1 MLEAPPSALDLSVV
15 IPCYNEEESV
25 ERLLEEVHA
34 ALRPTGL
41 RYEIV
46 LVDDGSRDKTF
57 AILQQHAKTDPALTV
72 VTFRRNFGQTAAM
85 QAGFDHARGDI
96 IATIDADLQN
106 DPKDIPRLIEQI
118 HQGYDMVA
126 GWRADRKDTFINRR
140 LPSML
145 ANWLISWIT
154 GVKLHDYGCTLKVMK
169 SEVAKELRLYG
180 EMHRFIPV
188 VASWQG
194 VRIIEAKVNHRARL
208 FGTSKYGIG
217 RTIRV
222 VLDLMT
228 VRFIQSY
235 LARPMQIFGL
245 AGFLCFM
252 AGAVLSAYLAVQKLV
267 YGSPLAERPL
277 LLLGVLL
284 IVVGVQLVSL
294 GLVADVL
301 ARTYFESQK
310 KPSYYVRQVVRSEAT
325 ESAEPSALGVNV
337 GAPGQLQ

>member
-1 MLEAPPSALDLSVV
+1 MDLSVV
-15 IPCYNEEESV
+15 IPVYNEEESID
-25 ERLLEEVHA
+25 RLLEEVHA
-34 ALRPTGL
+34 ALKPTGL
-41 RYEIV
+41 SYEIV

-57 AILQQHAKTDPALTV
+57 SILEAHAKSDPALTIV
-72 VTFRRNFGQTAAM
+72 KFRRNFGQTAAM
-85 QAGFDHARGDI
+85 QAGFDHARGDV

-106 DPKDIPRLIEQI
+106 DPLDIPRLLAYIN
-118 HQGYDMVA
+118 QGYDLVA

-140 LPSML
+140 LPSIL

-154 GVKLHDYGCTLKVMK
+154 NVKLHDYGCTLKVMK
-169 SEVAKELRLYG
+169 SDVAKEIRLYG

-188 VASWQG
+188 VASWMG
-194 VRIIEAKVNHRARL
+194 VNLVEVKVNHRPRL

-217 RTIRV
+217 RTVRV

-245 AGFLCFM
+245 AGFVCFGG
-252 AGAVLSAYLAVQKLV
+252 GAAISAWLAFEKIV
-267 YGSPLAERPL
+267 YGAALAERPM
-277 LLLGVLL
+277 LLLGILL
-284 IVVGVQLVSL
+284 IVVGVQLASL

-310 KPSYYVRQVVRSEAT
+310 KPSYYVRNVVR
-325 ESAEPSALGVNV
+325 
-337 GAPGQLQ
+337 GAGQLASGAGRAVETAVAPQLQ

>member
-1 MLEAPPSALDLSVV
+1 MDLSLV
-15 IPCYNEEESV
+15 IPVYNEEESV
-25 ERLLEEVHA
+25 DRLLEEVHA
-34 ALRPTGL
+34 ALKPTGL
-41 RYEIV
+41 SYEIV
-46 LVDDGSRDKTF
+46 LVDDGSKDRTF
-57 AILQQHAKTDPALTV
+57 ALLSEHAKRDPSLV
-72 VTFRRNFGQTAAM
+72 VVKFRRNFGQTAAM
-85 QAGFDHARGDI
+85 QAGFDHASGNV

-106 DPKDIPRLIEQI
+106 DPRDIPRMLEYIN
-118 HQGYDMVA
+118 QGYDMVA

-140 LPSML
+140 LPSIL
-145 ANWLISWIT
+145 ANWLISWST
-154 GVKLHDYGCTLKVMK
+154 KVKLHDYGCTLKVMR

-194 VRIIEAKVNHRARL
+194 VSLVEVKVNHRARM

-222 VLDLMT
+222 LLDLIT

-245 AGFLCFM
+245 AGFLCF
-252 AGAVLSAYLAVQKLV
+252 ASGTVVSAWLAVQKLA
-267 YGSPLAERPL
+267 YGKALSDRPA

-284 IVVGVQLVSL
+284 IVVGIQLVSL

-310 KPSYYVRQVVRSEAT
+310 KPSYFVRNVVRGGLSTSETPAALPA
-325 ESAEPSALGVNV
+325 ESRVLEHLS
-337 GAPGQLQ
+337 

>member
-1 MLEAPPSALDLSVV
+1 MDLSVV
-15 IPCYNEEESV
+15 IPVYNEEESV
-25 ERLLEEVHA
+25 DRLLQEVHA
-34 ALRPTGL
+34 ALKPTGL
-41 RYEIV
+41 SYEIV

-57 AILQQHAKTDPALTV
+57 ALLAQHAKSDPTLTLV
-72 VTFRRNFGQTAAM
+72 KFRRNFGQTAAM

-96 IATIDADLQN
+96 IATMDADLQN
-106 DPKDIPRLIEQI
+106 DPQDIPHLIEYI
-118 HQGYDMVA
+118 HKGHDMVA
-126 GWRADRKDTFINRR
+126 GWRAHRKDAFLNRR

-145 ANWLISWIT
+145 ANALISWIT
-154 GVKLHDYGCTLKVMK
+154 KVKLHDYGCTLKVMK

-188 VASWQG
+188 VASWMG
-194 VRIIEAKVNHRARL
+194 VNLVEVKVNHRARQ

-222 VLDLMT
+222 VLDLVT

-235 LARPMQIFGL
+235 LARPMQIFG
-245 AGFLCFM
+245 M
-252 AGAVLSAYLAVQKLV
+252 AGLLCVMAGGAISAWLAFHRLV
-267 YGSPLAERPL
+267 YDTPLAERPL

-284 IVVGVQLVSL
+284 IVVGFQLVSL

-310 KPSYYVRQVVRSEAT
+310 KPSYYVRQVLRGQ
-325 ESAEPSALGVNV
+325 SAQPDAAA
-337 GAPGQLQ
+337 GASQPAGRAEQLQ

>member
-1 MLEAPPSALDLSVV
+1 LDLSVV

-41 RYEIV
+41 SYEIV
-46 LVDDGSRDKTF
+46 LVDDGSRDRTF
-57 AILQQHAKTDPALTV
+57 SILAAKAKLDPALTV
-72 VTFRRNFGQTAAM
+72 VNFRRNFGQTAAM
-85 QAGFDHARGDI
+85 QAGFDHSRGDV

-106 DPKDIPRLIEQI
+106 DPKDIPRLLELIRE
-118 HQGYDMVA
+118 GYDLVA
-126 GWRADRKDTFINRR
+126 GWRADRKDTFVNRR

-145 ANWLISWIT
+145 ANWLISWVT
-154 GVKLHDYGCTLKVMK
+154 NVKLHDYGCTLKVMRT
-169 SEVAKELRLYG
+169 EVAKEMRLYG

-188 VASWQG
+188 VASWMG
-194 VRIIEAKVNHRARL
+194 VRIIEVKVNHRARL

-217 RTIRV
+217 RTVRV
-222 VLDLMT
+222 LLDLIT

-245 AGFLCFM
+245 AGLLSFA
-252 AGAVLSAYLAVQKLV
+252 AGCAISLWLAFQKIAH
-267 YGSPLAERPL
+267 GATLADRPM

-284 IVVGVQLVSL
+284 IFVGIQLASL

-310 KPSYYVRQVVRSEAT
+310 KPSYYVREVVR
-325 ESAEPSALGVNV
+325 G
-337 GAPGQLQ
+337 PGSSKGELEVSSVVLEMTP

>member
-1 MLEAPPSALDLSVV
+1 
-15 IPCYNEEESV
+15 
-25 ERLLEEVHA
+25 VHA

-57 AILQQHAKTDPALTV
+57 PILQERAKTDPALTV

-106 DPKDIPRLIEQI
+106 DPKDIPRLLEQI

-194 VRIIEAKVNHRARL
+194 VRIIEAKVNHRARM

-252 AGAVLSAYLAVQKLV
+252 AGAVLSAYLAVQKLI

-310 KPSYYVRQVVRSEAT
+310 KPSYYVRQVVRSEAG
-325 ESAEPSALGVNV
+325 ENVQPAGLSVGV
-337 GAPGQLQ
+337 GASGQLQ

>member
-1 MLEAPPSALDLSVV
+1 MADARGARLELSVV
-15 IPCYNEEESV
+15 IPIYNEEESV

-34 ALRPTGL
+34 ALRPSGL
-41 RYEIV
+41 SYEVV

-57 AILQQHAKTDPALTV
+57 SILAEHAKTDASLTIV
-72 VTFRRNFGQTAAM
+72 KFRRNFGQTAAM
-85 QAGFDHARGDI
+85 QAGFDHARGSI

-106 DPKDIPRLIEQI
+106 DPKDIPRMIEYI
-118 HQGYDMVA
+118 RQGHDLVA

-145 ANWLISWIT
+145 ANWLISWT
-154 GVKLHDYGCTLKVMK
+154 TKVKLHDYGCTLKVMK
-169 SEVAKELRLYG
+169 SDVAKEMRLYG

-188 VASWQG
+188 VASWMG
-194 VRIIEAKVNHRARL
+194 VSIVEVKVNHRARQ

-217 RTIRV
+217 RTVRV

-245 AGFLCFM
+245 AGFMCFGL
-252 AGAVLSAYLAVQKLV
+252 GALISAWLAFSKLV
-267 YGSPLAERPL
+267 YGSPLAERPM
-277 LLLGVLL
+277 LLLGILL
-284 IVVGVQLVSL
+284 IVVGIQLASL

-310 KPSYYVRQVVRSEAT
+310 KPNYYVRTVLQGSG
-325 ESAEPSALGVNV
+325 SGGALAAALVPAAASV
-337 GAPGQLQ
+337 EQLQ

>member
-1 MLEAPPSALDLSVV
+1 MDLSVV
-15 IPCYNEEESV
+15 IPVYNEEESID
-25 ERLLEEVHA
+25 RLLEEVHA
-34 ALRPTGL
+34 ALKPTGL
-41 RYEIV
+41 SYEIV

-57 AILQQHAKTDPALTV
+57 AILEAHAKTDPALTV
-72 VTFRRNFGQTAAM
+72 VKFRRNFGQTAAM
-85 QAGFDHARGDI
+85 QAGFDHARGDV

-106 DPKDIPRLIEQI
+106 DPQDIPRLLAYIN
-118 HQGYDMVA
+118 QGYDLVA

-140 LPSML
+140 LPSIL

-154 GVKLHDYGCTLKVMK
+154 KVKLHDYGCTLKVMK
-169 SEVAKELRLYG
+169 SDVAKEIRLYG

-188 VASWQG
+188 VASWMG
-194 VRIIEAKVNHRARL
+194 VNLVEVKVNHRPRL

-217 RTIRV
+217 RTVRV

-245 AGFLCFM
+245 AGFVCFG
-252 AGAVLSAYLAVQKLV
+252 AGALISAWLAFQKLA
-267 YGSPLAERPL
+267 YGAALAERPM
-277 LLLGVLL
+277 LLLGILL
-284 IVVGVQLVSL
+284 IVVGVQLASL

-310 KPSYYVRQVVRSEAT
+310 KPSYYVRSVVRGDGQPAS
-325 ESAEPSALGVNV
+325 V
-337 GAPGQLQ
+337 GARVVETVAVEQLQ

>member
-1 MLEAPPSALDLSVV
+1 MDLSVV

-25 ERLLEEVHA
+25 ERLLDEVHA
-34 ALRPTGL
+34 ALKPTGL
-41 RYEIV
+41 SYEVV

-57 AILQQHAKTDPALTV
+57 EILTRHAKSDPALTV
-72 VTFRRNFGQTAAM
+72 VKFRRNFGQTAAM

-106 DPKDIPRLIEQI
+106 DPKDIPRLIEYI
-118 HQGYDMVA
+118 NQGYDLVA

-154 GVKLHDYGCTLKVMK
+154 TVKLHDYGCTLKVMK
-169 SEVAKELRLYG
+169 SDVAKEIRLYG

-188 VASWQG
+188 VANWMG
-194 VRIIEAKVNHRARL
+194 VSIVEVKVNHRARM

-245 AGFLCFM
+245 AGFICFG
-252 AGAVLSAYLAVQKLV
+252 AGSLVSAWLALQKLI
-267 YGSPLAERPL
+267 YGAALAERPA

-284 IVVGVQLVSL
+284 IVVGIQLASL

-310 KPSYYVRQVVRSEAT
+310 KPSYYVRSVVR
-325 ESAEPSALGVNV
+325 GD
-337 GAPGQLQ
+337 GAPGSGPDARGAEVAALEQLQ

>member
-1 MLEAPPSALDLSVV
+1 MDLSVV

-41 RYEIV
+41 SYEIV
-46 LVDDGSRDKTF
+46 LVDDGSRDRTF
-57 AILQQHAKTDPALTV
+57 AILAAKAKLDPTLTV
-72 VTFRRNFGQTAAM
+72 VNFRRNFGQTAAM
-85 QAGFDHARGDI
+85 QAGFDHSRGDV

-106 DPKDIPRLIEQI
+106 DPKDIPRLLELIRE
-118 HQGYDMVA
+118 GYDLVA
-126 GWRADRKDTFINRR
+126 GWRADRKDTFVNRR

-145 ANWLISWIT
+145 ANWLISWVT
-154 GVKLHDYGCTLKVMK
+154 NVKLHDYGCTLKVMRT
-169 SEVAKELRLYG
+169 EVAKEMRLYG

-188 VASWQG
+188 VASWMG
-194 VRIIEAKVNHRARL
+194 VRIIEVKVNHRARL

-217 RTIRV
+217 RTVRV
-222 VLDLMT
+222 LLDLIT

-245 AGFLCFM
+245 AGLISFA
-252 AGAVLSAYLAVQKLV
+252 AGCAISLWLAFQKIAH
-267 YGSPLAERPL
+267 GATLADRPM

-284 IVVGVQLVSL
+284 IFVGIQLASL

-310 KPSYYVRQVVRSEAT
+310 KPSYYVREVVRGSGSSKAEL
-325 ESAEPSALGVNV
+325 EVSSAVLEMTP
-337 GAPGQLQ
+337 

>member
-1 MLEAPPSALDLSVV
+1 MDLSVV
-15 IPCYNEEESV
+15 IPCYNEEESI

-41 RYEIV
+41 DYEIV
-46 LVDDGSRDKTF
+46 LVDDGSRDRTF
-57 AILQQHAKTDPALTV
+57 PILAEHAKTDTTLTV

-85 QAGFDHARGDI
+85 QAGFDHARGDV

-106 DPKDIPRLIEQI
+106 DPRDIPRMLEYIRQD
-118 HQGYDMVA
+118 YDMVA

-140 LPSML
+140 LPSIL
-145 ANWLISWIT
+145 ANWLISRIT
-154 GVKLHDYGCTLKVMK
+154 GVRLHDYGCTLKVMK
-169 SEVAKELRLYG
+169 AEVAKEMRLYG

-188 VASWQG
+188 VASWMG
-194 VRIIEAKVNHRARL
+194 VRIVEVKVNHRPRL

-245 AGFLCFM
+245 AGLVCF
-252 AGAVLSAYLAVQKLV
+252 GLGGIISLVLAFQKLV
-267 YGSPLAERPL
+267 HGAPLSDRPL

-284 IVVGVQLVSL
+284 IVVGIQLASI

-310 KPSYYVRQVVRSEAT
+310 KPSYYVRKVVRSGGTSLGA
-325 ESAEPSALGVNV
+325 SPSVRPV
-337 GAPGQLQ
+337 VEQLQ

>member
-1 MLEAPPSALDLSVV
+1 MDLSVV

-34 ALRPTGL
+34 ALKPSGL
-41 RYEIV
+41 SYEIV
-46 LVDDGSRDKTF
+46 LVDDGSKDNTF
-57 AILQQHAKTDPALTV
+57 NILERHAKTDKTLCV
-72 VTFRRNFGQTAAM
+72 VKFRRNFGQTAAM

-106 DPKDIPRLIEQI
+106 DPKDIPRLIGHI
-118 HQGYDMVA
+118 HEGYDMVA

-140 LPSML
+140 LPSIL
-145 ANWLISWIT
+145 ANGLISWT
-154 GVKLHDYGCTLKVMK
+154 TKVKLHDYGCTLKVMK

-194 VRIIEAKVNHRARL
+194 VRIIEAKVNHRARM

-245 AGFLCFM
+245 AGFLCF
-252 AGAVLSAYLAVQKLV
+252 AVGCVLSAYLAIEKLA
-267 YGSPLAERPL
+267 YGAPLAERPL

-310 KPSYYVRQVVRSEAT
+310 KPSYYVRTVVRSEGA
-325 ESAEPSALGVNV
+325 ESMAPVADGVGV
-337 GAPGQLQ
+337 GMPGQLQ

>member
-1 MLEAPPSALDLSVV
+1 LNLSVV

-34 ALRPTGL
+34 ALGPLGL
-41 RYEIV
+41 SYEIV

-57 AILQQHAKTDPALTV
+57 SILEQRAKIDPALTV
-72 VTFRRNFGQTAAM
+72 VKFRRNFGQTAAM

-106 DPKDIPRLIEQI
+106 DPKDIPRLLDYI
-118 HQGYDMVA
+118 HQGYDLVA
-126 GWRADRKDTFINRR
+126 GWRADRKDTFVNRR
-140 LPSML
+140 LPSLL
-145 ANWLISWIT
+145 ANFLISWIT
-154 GVKLHDYGCTLKVMK
+154 TVKLHDYGCTLKVMR
-169 SEVAKELRLYG
+169 SDVAKEMRLYG

-188 VASWQG
+188 VASWMG
-194 VRIIEAKVNHRARL
+194 VSIVEVKVNHRPRL

-222 VLDLMT
+222 LLDLMT

-245 AGFLCFM
+245 AGFLCFG
-252 AGAVLSAYLAVQKLV
+252 AGGLISAWLAVQKLV
-267 YGSPLAERPL
+267 YGATLAERPM

-284 IVVGVQLVSL
+284 IVVGIQLASL

-310 KPSYYVRQVVRSEAT
+310 KPSYYVRNVLRGAGSVPAKG
-325 ESAEPSALGVNV
+325 SALAAEEAAVE
-337 GAPGQLQ
+337 QLQ

>member
-1 MLEAPPSALDLSVV
+1 LDLSVV

-34 ALRPTGL
+34 ALKPTGL
-41 RYEIV
+41 SYEVV

-57 AILQQHAKTDPALTV
+57 EILAQHAKTDPALTV
-72 VTFRRNFGQTAAM
+72 VKFRRNFGQTAAM

-96 IATIDADLQN
+96 VATIDADLQN
-106 DPKDIPRLIEQI
+106 DPKDIPRLMEYIN
-118 HQGYDMVA
+118 QGYDLVA

-140 LPSML
+140 LPSMI
-145 ANWLISWIT
+145 ANGLISWVT
-154 GVKLHDYGCTLKVMK
+154 TVKLHDYGCTLKVMK
-169 SEVAKELRLYG
+169 SDVAKELKLYG

-188 VASWQG
+188 VANWMG
-194 VRIIEAKVNHRARL
+194 VRIVEVKVNHRARM

-222 VLDLMT
+222 VLDLLT
-228 VRFIQSY
+228 VKFIQSY

-245 AGFLCFM
+245 GGFLCFG
-252 AGAVLSAYLAVQKLV
+252 AGVVVSAWLAIQKLV
-267 YGSPLAERPL
+267 YGAALAERPA

-284 IVVGVQLVSL
+284 IVVGIQLVSL

-310 KPSYYVRQVVRSEAT
+310 KASYHVRSVVR
-325 ESAEPSALGVNV
+325 GD
-337 GAPGQLQ
+337 GAPGSGPAAHGEEIATLEQLQ

>member
-1 MLEAPPSALDLSVV
+1 MDLSVV
-15 IPCYNEEESV
+15 IPVYNEEESID
-25 ERLLEEVHA
+25 RLLEEVHA
-34 ALRPTGL
+34 ALKPTGL
-41 RYEIV
+41 SYEIV

-57 AILQQHAKTDPALTV
+57 AILDAHAKTDPALTV
-72 VTFRRNFGQTAAM
+72 VKFRRNFGQTAAM
-85 QAGFDHARGDI
+85 QAGFDHARGDV

-106 DPKDIPRLIEQI
+106 DPQDIPRLLAYIN
-118 HQGYDMVA
+118 QGYDLVA

-140 LPSML
+140 LPSIL

-154 GVKLHDYGCTLKVMK
+154 KVKLHDYGCTLKVMK
-169 SEVAKELRLYG
+169 SDVAKEIRLYG

-188 VASWQG
+188 VASWMG
-194 VRIIEAKVNHRARL
+194 VNLVEVKVNHRPRL

-217 RTIRV
+217 RTVRV

-245 AGFLCFM
+245 AGFVCFG
-252 AGAVLSAYLAVQKLV
+252 AGALISAWLAFQKLA
-267 YGSPLAERPL
+267 YGAALAERPM
-277 LLLGVLL
+277 LLLGILL
-284 IVVGVQLVSL
+284 IVVGVQLASL

-310 KPSYYVRQVVRSEAT
+310 KPSYYVRSVVRGDGQPAS
-325 ESAEPSALGVNV
+325 V
-337 GAPGQLQ
+337 GARVVETVAAEQLQ